1 MENFFLR
8 LFIIIVFLGNIL
20 FGCSEQD
27 RILPG
32 KREDPASSFG
42 FAEQEKI
49 AFSKKDH
56 IRIPRMRA
64 NDEWRFVSSEISKEY
79 PNLLL
84 GENLKENW
92 SVSIGKGDSKKKR
105 LVTDPIS
112 FQKKIF
118 TLDANSVASAFDV
131 EGKLLWRK
139 DLTPPGEK
147 SGEIFGGGFT
157 FGQDQLFV
165 TLGYGFL
172 LSLNPSTG
180 EENWSQRLIGSGN
193 NTPIFNDGLVY
204 LVSADSKVWAINAE
218 KGRVKWTVDAIGN
231 ETNLISNNAPAVS
244 DKYAVFGLGNG
255 EIYVTFKKGGH
266 VLWSS
271 SLSGRKDSRVVSAID
286 DIVASPVIIDRN
298 VYAADGAGK
307 VVSLKIESGERN
319 WTAPYGS
326 SGNFWIADK
335 SLFLISDTNKLV
347 RLEIETGKTVW
358 LTELPSLLQKRILQS
373 NKNIQHYGPIIAG
386 NQIIVASSDGYF
398 RFYDPKTGEQKNKLK
413 TKAGATVNPI
423 VVNETLYLIT
433 QDGRLRAFR

>member
-1 MENFFLR
+1 MR
-8 LFIIIVFLGNIL
+8 LFIIVVFIGNIL
-20 FGCSEQD
+20 IGCSEQD

-42 FAEQEKI
+42 LAGHDKI
-49 AFSKKDH
+49 VFSTNDDIKL
-56 IRIPRMRA
+56 PLMQV
-64 NDEWRFVSSEISKEY
+64 NDEWRLVSSEVSKDY
-79 PNLLL
+79 PNLTLA
-84 GENLKENW
+84 ENLKEIW

-105 LVTDPIS
+105 LVTDPI
-112 FQKKIF
+112 FFEKKIF
-118 TLDANSVASAFDV
+118 TLDANSVASAFDE

-147 SGEIFGGGFT
+147 SGDIFGGGFS

-204 LVSADSKVWAINAE
+204 LVSGDAKAWAIDAN
-218 KGRVKWTVDAIGN
+218 KGRVKWTVDTIGN

-255 EIYVTFKKGGH
+255 EIYVTFKKGGY
-266 VLWSS
+266 VLWNS
-271 SLSGRKDSRVVSAID
+271 SLTGRNDSRVLSAID
-286 DIVASPVIIDRN
+286 DIVASPVVIDRN
-298 VYAADGAGK
+298 IYAADGSGK

-326 SGNFWIADK
+326 NGNFWIADK
-335 SLFLISDTNKLV
+335 SLFFISDTNKLV
-347 RLEIETGKTVW
+347 RLDIKTGKTVW
-358 LTELPSLLQKRILQS
+358 HTELPFLSHERIFQS
-373 NKNIQHYGPIIAG
+373 KKNIQHYGPIIAG
-386 NQIIVASSDGYF
+386 NQLIVVSSDGYF

-413 TKAGATVNPI
+413 TKARATVNPI

-433 QDGRLRAFR
+433 HDGKLRAFR